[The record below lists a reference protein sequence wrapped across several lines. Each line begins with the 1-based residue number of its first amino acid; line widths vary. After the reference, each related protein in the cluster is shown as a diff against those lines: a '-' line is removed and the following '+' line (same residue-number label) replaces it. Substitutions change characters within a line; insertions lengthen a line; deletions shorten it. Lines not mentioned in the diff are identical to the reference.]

1 MDDRRQHTRV
11 DARAENRR
19 RHRDGHGKRADREH
33 GLSRGGDPPVVIAV
47 DAVFGHC
54 ILHGFPFADE
64 IKHHHRVREQ
74 RHHRREDPVCDV
86 TRDIAA
92 AQADGGSREE
102 TGKADEHGR
111 EQRLS
116 QQQIIPSPFVIDWIA
131 RVAGAQPAPRRA
143 LDLAMGRGRHALPLA
158 RAAFDTFGVD
168 IRFDA
173 VRDAVVSAAAEGF
186 VVRGWCADLTRHP
199 LPPGRFDL
207 VVVSRYLQ
215 RDLFR
220 SIADTLKAGGVLLY
234 ETFTTA
240 QLAHGV
246 GPRSPDHLLL
256 PGELRGAFADLEI
269 LFYEEVI
276 SPEAVARLA
285 AKK

>member
-1 MDDRRQHTRV
+1 M
-11 DARAENRR
+11 
-19 RHRDGHGKRADREH
+19 
-33 GLSRGGDPPVVIAV
+33 
-47 DAVFGHC
+47 
-54 ILHGFPFADE
+54 
-64 IKHHHRVREQ
+64 
-74 RHHRREDPVCDV
+74 

-116 QQQIIPSPFVIDWIA
+116 QQSIISPSPFVTEWIA
-131 RVAGAQPAPRRA
+131 RLAGDQARA
-143 LDLAMGRGRHALPLA
+143 LDVAMGRGRHALPLA
-158 RAAFDTFGVD
+158 RAGFRTFGVD
-168 IRFDA
+168 ANVDA
-173 VRDAVVSAAAEGF
+173 VREAVRAAREAGTLI
-186 VVRGWCADLTRHP
+186 RGWCADLTRHP

>member
-1 MDDRRQHTRV
+1 M
-11 DARAENRR
+11 
-19 RHRDGHGKRADREH
+19 
-33 GLSRGGDPPVVIAV
+33 
-47 DAVFGHC
+47 
-54 ILHGFPFADE
+54 
-64 IKHHHRVREQ
+64 
-74 RHHRREDPVCDV
+74 
-86 TRDIAA
+86 
-92 AQADGGSREE
+92 
-102 TGKADEHGR
+102 
-111 EQRLS
+111 
-116 QQQIIPSPFVIDWIA
+116 IDWIA

-143 LDLAMGRGRHALPLA
+143 LDLAMGRGRHTLPLA

-269 LFYEEVI
+269 LFYEEII
-276 SPEAVARLA
+276 SPEAVARVA